1 VTATDTHE
9 AIAAR
14 ELEEF
19 RSYFLYADI
28 QLIREGRYVA
38 AARQLQARGE
48 RRFWLSLVGCAL
60 LLLVPAMDLM
70 QYADSSELSRLVQA
84 TWMTWIAVRVAMTG
98 ASVRARTRLLRH
110 FIEALLADQA
120 AALDGLMT
128 MRRAD
133 APRR

>member
-1 VTATDTHE
+1 MTATDTHE